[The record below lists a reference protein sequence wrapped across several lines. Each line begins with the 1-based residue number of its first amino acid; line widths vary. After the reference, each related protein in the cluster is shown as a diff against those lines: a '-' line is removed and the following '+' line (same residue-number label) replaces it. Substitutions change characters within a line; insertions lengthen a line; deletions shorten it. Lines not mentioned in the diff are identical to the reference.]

1 MEDSPV
7 NSPEQPNYADINN
20 NQDTKTTSDKSV
32 DSPEG
37 KGYSLF
43 SSKKVD
49 YRPGFRKA
57 EF

>member
-1 MEDSPV
+1 MEESPV
-7 NSPEQPNYADINN
+7 NSPDQAGFADINN
-20 NQDTKTTSDKSV
+20 NQDSKPTSDKSI

-37 KGYSLF
+37 KT
-43 SSKKVD
+43 SSQLLD